1 MMKKLTVLLLSLL
14 LCLGT
19 LLPAAAEEPVPT
31 AEPAAEAPAIALPIS
46 FEAYKAAYEAVIAA
60 NSPEVTVTWR
70 EVEEDG
76 RSIRMA
82 LINDSFVSV
91 MVLLEEEM
99 VTELAVVL
107 KADLSQET
115 LLSFLSMS
123 GYCGA
128 ALLVSEEVS
137 AAEATMTFMDELYIF
152 FTSMTEGKTL
162 ESLCGLP
169 GGMSISPADNSTWQ
183 YYFALKLDAE

>member
-82 LINDSFVSV
+82 FINDSFVSV
-91 MVLLEEEM
+91 MALLGEGN
-99 VTELAVVL
+99 VIELAVVL
-107 KADLSQET
+107 QADLSQET
-115 LLSFLSMS
+115 LFSFMSMS
-123 GYCGA
+123 AYCGA
-128 ALLVSEEVS
+128 ALLVDGDTDV
-137 AAEATMTFMDELYIF
+137 AAATAAFMDELYAF
-152 FTSMTEGKTL
+152 FTAMSQNQTL
-162 ESLCGLP
+162 ENICGLP
-169 GGMSISPADNSTWQ
+169 GGMSISAKEETTWQ
-183 YYFALKLDAE
+183 YYFALKLTAE

>member
-1 MMKKLTVLLLSLL
+1 MMNKLTALILSLL
-14 LCLGT
+14 LCLGA
-19 LLPAAAEEPVPT
+19 LLPAAAEEPAPADV
-31 AEPAAEAPAIALPIS
+31 PAAAPVVSLPVS
-46 FEAYKAAYEAVIAA
+46 FEAYKAAYEAVLADNA
-60 NSPEVTVTWR
+60 PNATVTWNA
-70 EVEEDG
+70 VEEDG

-82 LINDSFVSV
+82 VINDSFVSV

-99 VTELAVVL
+99 VTDLAVVL

-137 AAEATMTFMDELYIF
+137 AAEATMTFMDELYVF
-152 FTSMTEGKTL
+152 FTAMTEDKTP

-169 GGMSISPADNSTWQ
+169 GGMSISSADNSTWQ
-183 YYFALKLDAE
+183 YYFALKLETK